1 MLSLVEKG
9 SADGYVQP
17 TTLENGSK
25 RLAGLGVDC
34 TIPFLVSI
42 YSFYLQR
49 SSLYTPIAFSGS
61 VAHRCVA
68 H

>member
-9 SADGYVQP
+9 SVDGYVQP

-42 YSFYLQR
+42 YSFYL
-49 SSLYTPIAFSGS
+49 
-61 VAHRCVA
+61 
-68 H
+68 